1 MGYLIAEISPLVGYL
16 FTLLDYIA
24 HLWAQKGQYS
34 YDSFQKYSPFVVSLW
49 SLNGRIFFIRKDPV
63 YEGLKWTAVSD
74 LWNHSVPCG
83 EWDIEKGAISHEG
96 DKGVSG
102 TTRSDRPFMRNDGR

>member
-24 HLWAQKGQYS
+24 HLWAQKGRYS

-49 SLNGRIFFIRKDPV
+49 SLNGRIFLSKKTPYTKGCSGRLLVTYGTIRCPAAN
-63 YEGLKWTAVSD
+63 GIL
-74 LWNHSVPCG
+74 
-83 EWDIEKGAISHEG
+83 KGAIRHEG
-96 DKGVSG
+96 V
-102 TTRSDRPFMRNDGR
+102 RAFQARPEVADPL